1 MMNFG
6 VFSDNN
12 KENENRLRERFKH
25 IITKNL
31 DVIKGK
37 RILDIAANNGR
48 WTYAALASAA
58 SHVTSIEGRQDRI
71 EDAVKFMNELGFN
84 SNQYKTYCGDMYD
97 FLYDHKDDLK
107 IDTVFLL
114 GVYYHVMDHYHLLKG
129 IARLKPQT
137 IIIDSG
143 FVRSFRNSIHVQF
156 EDPRKHLNALTVFKD
171 QTSEPVGFVSLGLM
185 IQMAWNLGYNC
196 RPVVWDPKE
205 IDDKPCVQDYLMGR
219 RFTVR
224 LDYTGSHYDQE
235 WKEYWQPALVKI
247 KPDFDKLFSRST
259 HDSAMDAR
267 AKSPID
273 HQVFTVLE

>member
-114 GVYYHVMDHYHLLKG
+114 
-129 IARLKPQT
+129 A
-137 IIIDSG
+137 
-143 FVRSFRNSIHVQF
+143 
-156 EDPRKHLNALTVFKD
+156 
-171 QTSEPVGFVSLGLM
+171 
-185 IQMAWNLGYNC
+185 
-196 RPVVWDPKE
+196 
-205 IDDKPCVQDYLMGR
+205 
-219 RFTVR
+219 
-224 LDYTGSHYDQE
+224 
-235 WKEYWQPALVKI
+235 
-247 KPDFDKLFSRST
+247 
-259 HDSAMDAR
+259 
-267 AKSPID
+267 
-273 HQVFTVLE
+273 